1 MNGIG
6 GDNFWLVRPPGQ
18 APVGIDASGAAGRLV
33 EPRLYSEHG
42 LDKIPTRGPLVVN
55 TVAGAVGGWDAA
67 LSLARELGGNL
78 SIGRLLEDAIAHARN
93 GAPLPAL
100 AQRLLMRNRAELEP
114 TPGFAETFFA
124 VADTEHVP
132 VELSQPRLA
141 ATLEQLAKEGLDSF
155 YRGQLAERIAA
166 DFRHVGS
173 PLTLEDLADFAT
185 APMTPLKLELQSGTL
200 FNLPPPTQGL
210 VSLMIVGM
218 FEQLQV
224 AVPESFLHVHGIVE
238 ATKQALMVRDTVI
251 TDPRWMKQDPNGFLT
266 PEILSRCAAAID
278 PVRASPLPNVG
289 TPGDTVWIGVID
301 AQGCAVSMLQSLFQ
315 DFGSGVVLPDTGIL
329 WQNRGT
335 SFALDPA
342 ALNYLEPGR
351 KPFHTLNPALAD
363 LPDQRLM
370 VFGTMGGEG
379 QPQTLAA
386 IYSRYAIFGQ
396 DLQESVSAPR
406 WLLGR
411 AWATGTNKL
420 YIEDRF
426 APELMRELEQAG
438 HAVELVD
445 PYSDW
450 MGHAGALVRHP
461 DGKLDAA
468 ADPRNESEVKGW

>member
-1 MNGIG
+1 
-6 GDNFWLVRPPGQ
+6 
-18 APVGIDASGAAGRLV
+18 
-33 EPRLYSEHG
+33 
-42 LDKIPTRGPLVVN
+42 
-55 TVAGAVGGWDAA
+55 
-67 LSLARELGGNL
+67 
-78 SIGRLLEDAIAHARN
+78 
-93 GAPLPAL
+93 
-100 AQRLLMRNRAELEP
+100 
-114 TPGFAETFFA
+114 
-124 VADTEHVP
+124 
-132 VELSQPRLA
+132 
-141 ATLEQLAKEGLDSF
+141 
-155 YRGQLAERIAA
+155 
-166 DFRHVGS
+166 
-173 PLTLEDLADFAT
+173 
-185 APMTPLKLELQSGTL
+185 
-200 FNLPPPTQGL
+200 
-210 VSLMIVGM
+210 
-218 FEQLQV
+218 
-224 AVPESFLHVHGIVE
+224 
-238 ATKQALMVRDTVI
+238 
-251 TDPRWMKQDPNGFLT
+251 
-266 PEILSRCAAAID
+266 
-278 PVRASPLPNVG
+278 
-289 TPGDTVWIGVID
+289 
-301 AQGCAVSMLQSLFQ
+301 MLQSLFQ

-420 YIEDRF
+420 YIENRF